1 MHGRVEFG
9 AAGRQ
14 LAFAHPPAAYA
25 RGHVHEHGHP
35 GGVAV
40 GAFVVGG
47 HLAHQNI
54 HHRQGH
60 NNQRHH
66 GERVEHHRNGTRGV
80 QEEHVA
86 HNQEQRNE
94 HHGPRNDQPQDGQH
108 ANKRPVQLRLHLAA
122 VVARHHHHF
131 AAAGARSVGGVA
143 RFVLRHHVL
152 ADALREQARKQ
163 RAVERFQHEQRR
175 CDYRKN
181 HGRNGQHRQE
191 QRKRRDHYGDDA
203 AQSARGI
210 VSRSVVEIFDDGGKA
225 RFLLQMLGDVERRL
239 LFFFGAGRP
248 GSYLLGQIRDVVYG
262 FRHAFC
268 LSLVVFPVS
277 CKAYSL

>member
-1 MHGRVEFG
+1 MPVPAAATPASPPTSPPEAARASASCTVPAGMSPNASRVLPAHLTQVLGRGFRQGRLLHLHQPAGDVGRGRAAHRFARKRRHGAFAAAKTRFRRLRRQVGRLHGRRLVHQLRTLG
-9 AAGRQ
+9 HQTRRPRGVLPCTVGSNSVRRGRQ

-86 HNQEQRNE
+86 HNQEQRKRTPWPPQRPAARWAARQQA
-94 HHGPRNDQPQDGQH
+94 PRS
-108 ANKRPVQLRLHLAA
+108 AS
-122 VVARHHHHF
+122 F
-131 AAAGARSVGGVA
+131 AP
-143 RFVLRHHVL
+143 
-152 ADALREQARKQ
+152 
-163 RAVERFQHEQRR
+163 
-175 CDYRKN
+175 C
-181 HGRNGQHRQE
+181 
-191 QRKRRDHYGDDA
+191 
-203 AQSARGI
+203 
-210 VSRSVVEIFDDGGKA
+210 
-225 RFLLQMLGDVERRL
+225 
-239 LFFFGAGRP
+239 P
-248 GSYLLGQIRDVVYG
+248 
-262 FRHAFC
+262 
-268 LSLVVFPVS
+268 LS
-277 CKAYSL
+277 